1 MSEFEQILT
10 VKVVEL
16 ASKENTSGRKV
27 YVAVGT
33 GFLRSEELS
42 CRGRVPSLLNLASCV
57 RCYRRCP

>member
-42 CRGRVPSLLNLASCV
+42 CRGRVIHILIYSFLFMI
-57 RCYRRCP
+57 